1 MSSAEGKM
9 LGRVRA
15 LLAKAEHP
23 TTPRPEAEAAHAKAA
38 ELMMRYALDEATLAA
53 ELGDGPDPVVYWE
66 HVAAGGDGH
75 GRARCTAAG
84 TVVQAYGGRYA
95 RRGNGTYR
103 ADVTLLIVSTRAAR
117 DALAL
122 LLPSLYLQMDQAGRR
137 ETDEY
142 MGTLPAELFPRRSDR
157 TRWANSYFKAFL
169 VGYADAVGRRITAAR
184 EMLRQEAV
192 LESAT
197 SRALVLVNDQDRI
210 AAEFQNRFPDLG
222 RARAQRLRAD
232 GYAAGQTAGRSADIG
247 VGHLPGDRRTLT
259 P

>member
-1 MSSAEGKM
+1 MNSAEGKM

-23 TTPRPEAEAAHAKAA
+23 ATPRPEAEAAHAKAA
-38 ELMMRYALDEATLAA
+38 ELMMRYALDEAMLAA
-53 ELGDGPDPVVYWE
+53 EQGGGPDPIVYWE
-66 HVAAGGDGH
+66 HVAAGADGH

-84 TVVQAYGGRYA
+84 TIVQAYGGRYA

-117 DALAL
+117 DALEL

-137 ETDEY
+137 ETDGY
-142 MGTLPAELFPRRSDR
+142 MTTLPTESFPRRADR

-169 VGYADAVGRRITAAR
+169 VGYADSVGRRITAAR
-184 EMLRQEAV
+184 ELLQHET
-192 LESAT
+192 T
-197 SRALVLVNDQDRI
+197 SRALVLVNEQDRI

-247 VGHLPGDRRTLT
+247 TGHLTADRSSLT